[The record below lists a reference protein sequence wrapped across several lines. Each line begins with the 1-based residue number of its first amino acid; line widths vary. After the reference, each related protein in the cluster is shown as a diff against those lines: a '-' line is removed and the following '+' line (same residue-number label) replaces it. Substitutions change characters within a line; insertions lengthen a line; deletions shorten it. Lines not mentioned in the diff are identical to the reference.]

1 MSGFHRIQQR
11 PSPRRFALHVAV
23 EDLLGD
29 LLAAENAPLT
39 RADPFGVDDPCP
51 ENPVG
56 HYPIR
61 DRNEVVCAHC
71 SRILWR

>member
-1 MSGFHRIQQR
+1 MSGFHRIAQR
-11 PSPRRFALHVAV
+11 QAFDRDAIRDVVTSFLSDEVAFV
-23 EDLLGD
+23 
-29 LLAAENAPLT
+29 ART
-39 RADPFGVDDPCP
+39 ADPFGVDDPCP